1 MQTNSRRSIN
11 VIIGLH
17 HLQGIRKRP
26 IVKDLS
32 RSVCLSIW
40 LSACLSVHVSVGHNR
55 EPYRNGWTDRGAVW
69 GVDSGGP
76 RVPRGRGNL
85 VRHLPVHCKGY
96 GMSCVRSIFS
106 TLFGGSR
113 QRCGLPDKRLVQLSK
128 SVLPLQ
134 LKNPELVLYY
144 IMCRWRNSNTAK
156 TLLR

>member
-55 EPYRNGWTDRGAVW
+55 EPYRNAEPIEVPFEVWT
-69 GVDSGGP
+69 
-76 RVPRGRGNL
+76 RVGRGS
-85 VRHLPVHCKGY
+85 PGE
-96 GMSCVRSIFS
+96 GAIWGDISRSIVKYME
-106 TLFGGSR
+106 
-113 QRCGLPDKRLVQLSK
+113 CP
-128 SVLPLQ
+128 
-134 LKNPELVLYY
+134 
-144 IMCRWRNSNTAK
+144 A
-156 TLLR
+156 